1 MAEQYGDIEKKLL
14 LRKKII
20 VGVDEVGR
28 GALAGPV
35 HAGAVILDFKK
46 LFALDPQSLSLIR
59 DSKSLS
65 RSQREK
71 SVCIVKDIASS
82 YATGEASSQE
92 IEEFG
97 IVPATFLAMRR
108 ALKQLNAPFNLLII
122 DGKHPIPDFPHQQ
135 ISIIGGD
142 RTCYTIAAASI
153 LAKETR
159 DPLMREH
166 SLKYPGYG
174 FDSHVGYATR
184 THLLAIKK
192 LGICSLHRKNFAP
205 LKNLT

>member
-20 VGVDEVGR
+20 AGVDEVGR

-35 HAGAVILDFKK
+35 YAGAVILDFKK
-46 LFALDPQSLSLIR
+46 LYALDPQSRALVR

-65 RSQREK
+65 RAQREK
-71 SVCIVKDIASS
+71 SVCIVKEIASS
-82 YATGEASSQE
+82 YATGHASSQE

-97 IVPATFLAMRR
+97 IVPATFMAMRR
-108 ALKQLNAPFNLLII
+108 ALNQLSPFDLLLI
-122 DGKHPIPDFPHQQ
+122 DGKHPIPDFSQQ
-135 ISIIGGD
+135 QFSIIGGD

-159 DPLMREH
+159 DPLMREE
-166 SLKYPGYG
+166 SIKYPGYG

-184 THLLAIKK
+184 THLTAIKK
-192 LGICSLHRKNFAP
+192 LGVCSIHRKNFAP
-205 LKNLT
+205 LKKLL